1 MLIVSMWITWYWCVD
16 PIKSM
21 RGIFLV
27 PICEI
32 VNAFLKQ
39 LFQQPRPGWISG
51 PHPVLYK
58 QWSGEYSFPSS
69 DMQLVACCCSF
80 LFSDYPGSVA
90 CLIVVVAINRMYQ
103 GAHYLHD
110 CAAGTGVGLLLTWIY
125 VHLQVDRHIHSLLS
139 TSRVSLV
146 MMSLPFCLLQW
157 LIYHKFTK
165 NAHIPLQWDQKAST
179 QMKAYKKIDV
189 VEAHL
194 KMFSGMY
201 GLYVFLILLMPPMSE
216 AIPPPDNA
224 TEFYARIVV
233 GQALVV
239 GLFLIITLLSPNH
252 PAALMHT
259 LRAIRY
265 GSVPFTTFLMCPGAF
280 SLFGAV

>member
-1 MLIVSMWITWYWCVD
+1 MTVRQEQLWDYFDLDLRSSASRPTHPQPSQHVKSKPYDDEPPILSPSMVD
-16 PIKSM
+16 LP
-21 RGIFLV
+21 
-27 PICEI
+27 
-32 VNAFLKQ
+32 Q
-39 LFQQPRPGWISG
+39 
-51 PHPVLYK
+51 
-58 QWSGEYSFPSS
+58 
-69 DMQLVACCCSF
+69 
-80 LFSDYPGSVA
+80 
-90 CLIVVVAINRMYQ
+90 
-103 GAHYLHD
+103 
-110 CAAGTGVGLLLTWIY
+110 
-125 VHLQVDRHIHSLLS
+125 VHKER
-139 TSRVSLV
+139 
-146 MMSLPFCLLQW
+146 
-157 LIYHKFTK
+157 
-165 NAHIPLQWDQKAST
+165 NIPLQWDQKAST

-201 GLYVFLILLMPPMSE
+201 GLYVFLILFMPPMSE